1 MMTRANAAPALE
13 PSPEAVKAA
22 RERLR
27 EKGVGASDEIVRD
40 ALRSVLAIEGARLD
54 RRAREAAAA
63 VLLRIQEATREAL
76 AVMVQPN
83 SPTTPMSAVAAA
95 AARPRP
101 QTPPPQPPP
110 PKRDLP
116 VNLAEIVRSR
126 LGDDVPAEEVSRP
139 LAPPT
144 PAPFRAPQ
152 PEPRQA
158 EPRRP
163 VFKRP
168 RGR

>member
-1 MMTRANAAPALE
+1 MMARANAAPALE
-13 PSPEAVKAA
+13 PSPEAVQAA

-27 EKGVGASDEIVRD
+27 ERGINATEEIVRE

-63 VLLRIQEATREAL
+63 CLLRIQEATREAL
-76 AVMVQPN
+76 AALVQPN
-83 SPTTPMSAVAAA
+83 APTAPIPAVPGVAPPAKSA
-95 AARPRP
+95 
-101 QTPPPQPPP
+101 QPL
-110 PKRDLP
+110 KRDTP
-116 VNLAEIVRSR
+116 VNLAEIVRRR
-126 LGDDVPAEEVSRP
+126 LGDELPPAPPERP
-139 LAPPT
+139 LASPT
-144 PAPFRAPQ
+144 PPPSPARS
-152 PEPRQA
+152 A

>member
-1 MMTRANAAPALE
+1 MTRANAAPALE

-27 EKGVGASDEIVRD
+27 ERGIGTTDEIVRD
-40 ALRSVLAIEGARLD
+40 ALRSVLAIEAARLD

-63 VLLRIQEATREAL
+63 CLLRIQEATREAL
-76 AVMVQPN
+76 SALVQPN
-83 SPTTPMSAVAAA
+83 AATAPMSAVPAAPV
-95 AARPRP
+95 RPRS
-101 QTPPPQPPP
+101 TPP
-110 PKRDLP
+110 PKRDQP

-126 LGDDVPAEEVSRP
+126 LGDEVSGEEARP
-139 LAPPT
+139 VAPPT
-144 PAPFRAPQ
+144 PAPFPARQ
-152 PEPRQA
+152 P

>member
-83 SPTTPMSAVAAA
+83 SPTTP
-95 AARPRP
+95 
-101 QTPPPQPPP
+101 
-110 PKRDLP
+110 
-116 VNLAEIVRSR
+116 
-126 LGDDVPAEEVSRP
+126 
-139 LAPPT
+139 
-144 PAPFRAPQ
+144 APFRAPQ

>member
-27 EKGVGASDEIVRD
+27 ENGIGASEDIVRD

-83 SPTTPMSAVAAA
+83 AATTPMSAVPAA

-101 QTPPPQPPP
+101 QTPPQPPP

-126 LGDDVPAEEVSRP
+126 LGDEVPAEEPSRP

>member
-1 MMTRANAAPALE
+1 LE
-13 PSPEAVKAA
+13 PSPEAVQAA

-27 EKGVGASDEIVRD
+27 ERGIDATEEIVRE

-63 VLLRIQEATREAL
+63 CLLRIQEATREAL
-76 AVMVQPN
+76 AALVQPN
-83 SPTTPMSAVAAA
+83 APTAPIPAVPGVAA
-95 AARPRP
+95 
-101 QTPPPQPPP
+101 PPKSAPP
-110 PKRDLP
+110 PKRDTP
-116 VNLAEIVRSR
+116 VNLAEIVRRR
-126 LGDDVPAEEVSRP
+126 LGDELPPPEPERP
-139 LAPPT
+139 LASPT
-144 PAPFRAPQ
+144 PPPSPARS
-152 PEPRQA
+152 A

>member
-1 MMTRANAAPALE
+1 MTTRANASPALE

-27 EKGVGASDEIVRD
+27 DRGLAATDEVVRD
-40 ALRSVLAIEGARLD
+40 ALRSVLAIEAARLD

-63 VLLRIQEATREAL
+63 CLLRIQEVTREAL
-76 AVMVQPN
+76 AVLVQPN
-83 SPTTPMSAVAAA
+83 SPTVQMSAVSAGA
-95 AARPRP
+95 PRGRATP
-101 QTPPPQPPP
+101 HPPPSPSPPP
-110 PKRDLP
+110 PPRRDQP
-116 VNLAEIVRSR
+116 VNLAEVVRSR
-126 LGDDVPAEEVSRP
+126 LGEDLPPEPPSRP

-144 PAPFRAPQ
+144 PPPSPARQ
-152 PEPRQA
+152 P

>member
-22 RERLR
+22 RDRLR
-27 EKGVGASDEIVRD
+27 EKGIGASDEIVRD
-40 ALRSVLAIEGARLD
+40 VLRSVLAIEGARLD

-83 SPTTPMSAVAAA
+83 APTTPMSAVSAP

-101 QTPPPQPPP
+101 QAPSQPPP

-126 LGDDVPAEEVSRP
+126 LGDELPAEESSRP

-144 PAPFRAPQ
+144 PAPFRPAQ
-152 PEPRQA
+152 PEQRQA

>member
-1 MMTRANAAPALE
+1 MMARVNAMPALE

-22 RERLR
+22 RDRLR
-27 EKGVGASDEIVRD
+27 EKGVTATDEVVRD

-63 VLLRIQEATREAL
+63 CLLKIQEATREAL
-76 AVMVQPN
+76 SVLVQPN
-83 SPTTPMSAVAAA
+83 APTAPLSAVPVAPPLRSPA
-95 AARPRP
+95 PP
-101 QTPPPQPPP
+101 QPQPPP
-110 PKRDLP
+110 ARRDQP
-116 VNLAEIVRSR
+116 VNLAEVVRSR
-126 LGDDVPAEEVSRP
+126 LGDELPPDDMARRP

-144 PAPFRAPQ
+144 PPPSPARP
-152 PEPRQA
+152 A